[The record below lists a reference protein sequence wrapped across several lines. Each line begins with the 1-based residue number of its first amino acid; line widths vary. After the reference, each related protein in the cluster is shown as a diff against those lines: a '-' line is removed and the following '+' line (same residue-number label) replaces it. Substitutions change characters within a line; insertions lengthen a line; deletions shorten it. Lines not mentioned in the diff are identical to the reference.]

1 MPARRDGTIILLFLT
16 LFLSGCVNG
25 PASPGDEEDLDIPA
39 TGQYDYAASF
49 TTQGETLSLEGEMN
63 ITRATFAR
71 IDGLWDVTGFPSTT
85 FIGVRNASDEYEISA
100 TFELQV
106 TGTAVH
112 RVAVAGARDEL
123 SCTLVEP
130 EGTCTITR

>member
-1 MPARRDGTIILLFLT
+1 
-16 LFLSGCVNG
+16 
-25 PASPGDEEDLDIPA
+25 
-39 TGQYDYAASF
+39 
-49 TTQGETLSLEGEMN
+49 MN

-85 FIGVRNASDEYEISA
+85 FIGVRNATDEYEISA

-112 RVAVAGARDEL
+112 RVAVTGARDEL